1 MDALLLSYLQDSPYA
16 SNYGMQL
23 LCTEPEVECVTPWQD
38 EFVGNPL
45 IQAWHGGIV
54 TGVLELTGKL
64 QALKVAATQTGPL
77 LSANVNFLRPTRGGS
92 LVHTQAHLVRSGK
105 QIININVI
113 AWQLSPQEPTA
124 NASLTFAKRLQ
135 GDIQPT

>member
-1 MDALLLSYLQDSPYA
+1 MTTLLIDYLQDSPYA
-16 SNYGMQL
+16 ANYGMQL
-23 LCTEPEVECVTPWQD
+23 LRTDPEVECTTPWQD
-38 EFVGNPL
+38 DFVGNPL

-124 NASLTFAKRLQ
+124 NASLTFAKNLQ

>member
-1 MDALLLSYLQDSPYA
+1 VDALLLSYLQDSPYA

-54 TGVLELTGKL
+54 TGILELTGKL
-64 QALKVAATQTGPL
+64 QALKVAGSETGPL
-77 LSANVNFLRPTRGGS
+77 LSANINFLRPTRGS
-92 LVHTQAHLVRSGK
+92 AIVHTKAHLIRSGK
-105 QIININVI
+105 QIINIDAV
-113 AWQLSPQEPTA
+113 AWQASPQEPTA
-124 NASLTFAKRLQ
+124 TASLTFAKK
-135 GDIQPT
+135 T

>member
-1 MDALLLSYLQDSPYA
+1 MNTLLLNYLQDSPYA

-23 LCTEPEVECVTPWQD
+23 LQSEPEIECVTPWQD

-64 QALKVAATQTGPL
+64 QALTVAAADTGPL
-77 LSANVNFLRPTRGGS
+77 LSANINFLRPTRGNS
-92 LVHTQAHLVRSGK
+92 VVHTRAHLVRSGK
-105 QIININVI
+105 QIINIDVI
-113 AWQLSPQEPTA
+113 AWQVSPLDPTA
-124 NASLTFAKRLQ
+124 SASLTFTR
-135 GDIQPT
+135 G